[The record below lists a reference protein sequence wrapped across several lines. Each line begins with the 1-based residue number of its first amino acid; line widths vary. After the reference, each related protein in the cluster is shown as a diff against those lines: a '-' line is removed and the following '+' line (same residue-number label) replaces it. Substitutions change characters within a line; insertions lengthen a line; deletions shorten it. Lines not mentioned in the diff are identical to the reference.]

1 VELHLYEQIY
11 VYIVQEI
18 KEGRLK
24 EGDRVSSEKEL
35 AEQFGVSRITSKK
48 ALEKLADSGVIKRIQ
63 GKGSFVA
70 DSIIGGQE
78 PKHYSEVKPSLVLED
93 DNRLIGFIIPDFSDE
108 FGLRLLRSME
118 KRSAEHNYQLIIKRT
133 CGDRD
138 EEKRAIDLFM
148 GLGIKGLIVTPI
160 HGQHYNSEL
169 LRLVLDRFP
178 IVLADRYL
186 KGIPVCSVYTD
197 NKKAAMDLTRHLI
210 SKGHKKIAF
219 LSPPEENTS
228 TLEERLLGYTFAFT
242 QEGMNLNK
250 DYVLTNLKGT
260 LPMKIN
266 GTAIESDK
274 ETIKHFL
281 KQHPDVK
288 AFVASEFLIATMLAQ
303 VIHSMGKSLEEFEI
317 VCFDS
322 LNDYL
327 GQPIFTHIK
336 QDEKRMG
343 ELAVDMLISQLH
355 GAAVPELNIIEHR
368 MVVKNNT

>member
-1 VELHLYEQIY
+1 MELHLYEQIY
-11 VYIVQEI
+11 IYIVQEI

-48 ALEKLADSGVIKRIQ
+48 ALEKLSDSGVIKRIQ
-63 GKGSFVA
+63 GKGSYVA
-70 DSIIGGQE
+70 DGIVGGQE
-78 PKHYSEVKPSLVLED
+78 PKHYSEVRTPLVPEED
-93 DNRLIGFIIPDFSDE
+93 KRLIGFIIPNFSDE
-108 FGLRLLRSME
+108 FGLQLLRAME

-133 CGDRD
+133 CGDSD
-138 EEKRAIDLFM
+138 EEKRAIDLFIR
-148 GLGIKGLIVTPI
+148 LGVKGLIVTPI

-178 IVLADRYL
+178 IVLVDRYL

-260 LPMKIN
+260 LPININ
-266 GTAIESDK
+266 GTAIERDK
-274 ETIKHFL
+274 ETVEHFL

-303 VIHSMGKSLEEFEI
+303 VINSMGKSLEEFEI

-327 GQPIFTHIK
+327 GQPIFTHIE
-336 QDEKRMG
+336 QDEKQMG

-355 GAAVPELNIIEHR
+355 GTAVPELNIIEHR
-368 MVVKNNT
+368 MVVKNNR